1 MSLSSED
8 LAFLRG
14 LQEEL
19 NTQPTLGTADP
30 RFWVI
35 MDYEYV
41 PTDEWVYMDA
51 IDFNGHTLDVADFLD
66 CIYGEVLEHDGGDA
80 AVRWLHEH
88 HIRLDEFG
96 HSQVSE
102 RSFDFGEVEEIRTEY
117 LEAHPDDS
125 IDFLV
130 RRRFISSNSLFL
142 TLREATEH
150 LKANWYHYDKNAHPY
165 CICAFRSPQF
175 ERLIKLLRT
184 ADFSEGV
191 TA

>member
-41 PTDEWVYMDA
+41 STDEWIYMEA

-66 CIYGEVLEHDGGDA
+66 CIYGEVLEHEGYGA
-80 AVRWLHEH
+80 AAKWLEEH
-88 HIRLDEFG
+88 HIRLDEDG

-102 RSFDFGEVEEIRTEY
+102 YSFDFGEVEEIRAEY

-130 RRRFISSNSLFL
+130 RRRFISLNSFFL

-150 LKANWYHYDKNAHPY
+150 LKANWYHYDKLAHPY
-165 CICAFRSPQF
+165 CMCAFRSPQF
-175 ERLIKLLRT
+175 ERLIKVLRT
-184 ADFSEGV
+184 ADFSEDV

>member
-1 MSLSSED
+1 MNLSSED

-19 NTQPTLGTADP
+19 NMQPTLGTADP

-41 PTDEWVYMDA
+41 PTDEWVASDA

-66 CIYGEVLEHDGGDA
+66 CIYGEVLEHDGYGA
-80 AVRWLHEH
+80 ATRWLEQH
-88 HIRLDEFG
+88 HISLDEDG
-96 HSQVSE
+96 HSQLSAYDFV
-102 RSFDFGEVEEIRTEY
+102 FGELGEIREEY

-150 LKANWYHYDKNAHPY
+150 LKANWYHYDKLAHPY
-165 CICAFRSPQF
+165 CMCAFRSPQF
-175 ERLIKLLRT
+175 ERLIKVLRT

>member
-8 LAFLRG
+8 LAFLQG

-41 PTDEWVYMDA
+41 PTDEWVASDA
-51 IDFNGHTLDVADFLD
+51 VDFNGHTLDVADFLD
-66 CIYGEVLEHDGGDA
+66 CVYGEVLEHDGYGA
-80 AVRWLHEH
+80 ATRWLEQH
-88 HIRLDEFG
+88 HISLDEDG

-102 RSFDFGEVEEIRTEY
+102 YSFVFGELEEIREEY

-125 IDFLV
+125 IDFLE

-142 TLREATEH
+142 TLREAKEH

-165 CICAFRSPQF
+165 CMCAFRSPQF

>member
-1 MSLSSED
+1 
-8 LAFLRG
+8 
-14 LQEEL
+14 
-19 NTQPTLGTADP
+19 
-30 RFWVI
+30 

-66 CIYGEVLEHDGGDA
+66 CIYGEVLEHDGYGA
-80 AVRWLHEH
+80 AAKWLEGH
-88 HIRLDEFG
+88 HIRLDEDG

-102 RSFDFGEVEEIRTEY
+102 HSFDFGEVEEIRAEY

-150 LKANWYHYDKNAHPY
+150 LKANWYHYEKGACPY
-165 CICAFRSPQF
+165 CMCAFRSPQF

>member
-41 PTDEWVYMDA
+41 PTEEWIYMDA
-51 IDFNGHTLDVADFLD
+51 IDFNGQTLDVADFLD

-80 AVRWLHEH
+80 ATRWLEEH
-88 HIRLDEFG
+88 HIRLDEDG

-102 RSFDFGEVEEIRTEY
+102 YSFDFGEVDEIRAEY

-150 LKANWYHYDKNAHPY
+150 LKANWYHYDKLAHPY
-165 CICAFRSPQF
+165 CSCAFRSPQF
-175 ERLIKLLRT
+175 ERLIKVLRT

>member
-41 PTDEWVYMDA
+41 PTDEWAYMDA
-51 IDFNGHTLDVADFLD
+51 IDFNGNLFEIADFLD
-66 CIYGEVLEHDGGDA
+66 CIYGEVLEHDGYSA
-80 AVRWLHEH
+80 AAKWLEEH
-88 HIRLDEFG
+88 HIRLDEDG
-96 HSQVSE
+96 HSQVSKYG
-102 RSFDFGEVEEIRTEY
+102 FDFGEIEEIRAEY

-125 IDFLV
+125 IDFMERHKRV
-130 RRRFISSNSLFL
+130 AGNTLFL
-142 TLREATEH
+142 TLREAYEH
-150 LKANWYHYDKNAHPY
+150 LKANWYHYEKGAQPY
-165 CICAFRSPQF
+165 CMCAFRSPQF

>member
-41 PTDEWVYMDA
+41 PTDGWVCTDT

-66 CIYGEVLEHDGGDA
+66 CIYGEVLEHDGYVA
-80 AVRWLHEH
+80 ATKWLEQH
-88 HIRLDEFG
+88 HVRLDEDG
-96 HSQVSE
+96 HSQAPE
-102 RSFDFGEVEEIRTEY
+102 CSFIFGELDEIREEY

-125 IDFLV
+125 IDFLE

-142 TLREATEH
+142 TLREAKEH
-150 LKANWYHYDKNAHPY
+150 LKANWYHYDKAAHPY
-165 CICAFRSPQF
+165 CMRAFRSPQF

-184 ADFSEGV
+184 ADFSEEA

>member
-41 PTDEWVYMDA
+41 PTDEWIYMEA

-66 CIYGEVLEHDGGDA
+66 CIYGEVLEHDGYGA
-80 AVRWLHEH
+80 AAKWLEDH
-88 HIRLDEFG
+88 HIRLDEDG

-102 RSFDFGEVEEIRTEY
+102 YSFDFGEVEEIRAEY

-150 LKANWYHYDKNAHPY
+150 LKANWYHYDKLAHPY
-165 CICAFRSPQF
+165 CSCAFRSPQF
-175 ERLIKLLRT
+175 ERLIKVLRT
-184 ADFSEGV
+184 ADFSEDV

>member
-41 PTDEWVYMDA
+41 PTDEWIYMEA

-66 CIYGEVLEHDGGDA
+66 CIYGEVLEHDGYGA
-80 AVRWLHEH
+80 AAKWLEEH
-88 HIRLDEFG
+88 HIRLDEDG

-102 RSFDFGEVEEIRTEY
+102 YSFDFGEVEEIRAEY

-150 LKANWYHYDKNAHPY
+150 LKANWYHYDKLAHPY
-165 CICAFRSPQF
+165 CSCAFRSPQF
-175 ERLIKLLRT
+175 ERLIKVLRT

>member
-41 PTDEWVYMDA
+41 PTEEWIHMEA
-51 IDFNGHTLDVADFLD
+51 IDFNGHTLEVADFLD
-66 CIYGEVLEHDGGDA
+66 CIYDEVLEHDGYGA
-80 AVRWLHEH
+80 ATRWLEEH
-88 HIRLDEFG
+88 HIRLDEDG

-102 RSFDFGEVEEIRTEY
+102 YSFDFGEVKEIRAEY

-150 LKANWYHYDKNAHPY
+150 LKANWYHYDKLAHPY
-165 CICAFRSPQF
+165 CMCAFRSPQF
-175 ERLIKLLRT
+175 ERLIKVLRT

>member
-8 LAFLRG
+8 LAFLQG

-35 MDYEYV
+35 VDYEYV
-41 PTDEWVYMDA
+41 LTDEWADADA
-51 IDFNGHTLDVADFLD
+51 IDFNGHTLDISDFLD
-66 CIYGEVLEHDGGDA
+66 CIYGEVLEHDGYGA
-80 AVRWLHEH
+80 ATRWLEQH
-88 HIRLDEFG
+88 HIRLDKDG
-96 HSQVSE
+96 HSQASG
-102 RSFDFGEVEEIRTEY
+102 RSFDLGEIEEIREEY
-117 LEAHPDDS
+117 LEAFPDDS
-125 IDFLV
+125 IDYLE
-130 RRRFISSNSLFL
+130 RRRIVSPNTLFL

-150 LKANWYHYDKNAHPY
+150 LKANWYHYEKGAHPY
-165 CICAFRSPQF
+165 CSCAFRSPQF

>member
-41 PTDEWVYMDA
+41 PTDEWFYMDA
-51 IDFNGHTLDVADFLD
+51 IDLNGHTLAVDDFLD
-66 CIYGEVLEHDGGDA
+66 CIYVEVLEHDGYSA
-80 AVRWLHEH
+80 AAKWLEEH
-88 HIRLDEFG
+88 HISMDEFG
-96 HSQVSE
+96 HAQVPE
-102 RSFDFGEVEEIRTEY
+102 HSFDFGEVEEIRAEY

-125 IDFLV
+125 IDFLE

-142 TLREATEH
+142 TLREAREH
-150 LKANWYHYDKNAHPY
+150 LKANWYHYDKAAHPY
-165 CICAFRSPQF
+165 CMCALRSPQF
-175 ERLIKLLRT
+175 ERLIKVLRT

>member
-19 NTQPTLGTADP
+19 NMQPTLGTADP

-41 PTDEWVYMDA
+41 PTDEWVASDA

-66 CIYGEVLEHDGGDA
+66 CIYGEVLEHDGYGA
-80 AVRWLHEH
+80 ATRWLEQH
-88 HIRLDEFG
+88 HISLDEDG
-96 HSQVSE
+96 HSQLSAYDFV
-102 RSFDFGEVEEIRTEY
+102 FGELGEIREEY

-150 LKANWYHYDKNAHPY
+150 LKANWYHYDKLAHPY
-165 CICAFRSPQF
+165 CMCAFRSPQF
-175 ERLIKLLRT
+175 ERLIKVLRT

>member
-66 CIYGEVLEHDGGDA
+66 CIYGEVLEHDGYA
-80 AVRWLHEH
+80 AATKWLEEH
-88 HIRLDEFG
+88 HIRLDEDG

-102 RSFDFGEVEEIRTEY
+102 YSFDFGEVEEIRAEY

-150 LKANWYHYDKNAHPY
+150 LKANWYHYDKLAHPY
-165 CICAFRSPQF
+165 CSCAFRSPQF
-175 ERLIKLLRT
+175 ERLIKVLRT
-184 ADFSEGV
+184 ADFSEDV

>member
-66 CIYGEVLEHDGGDA
+66 CIYGEVLEHDGYGA
-80 AVRWLHEH
+80 AAKWLEEH
-88 HIRLDEFG
+88 HIRLDEDG

-102 RSFDFGEVEEIRTEY
+102 YSFDFGEVEEIREEY

-150 LKANWYHYDKNAHPY
+150 LKANWYHYDKLAHPY
-165 CICAFRSPQF
+165 CSCAFRSPQF
-175 ERLIKLLRT
+175 ERLIKVLRT

>member
-51 IDFNGHTLDVADFLD
+51 IDFNGNLFEIADFLD

-80 AVRWLHEH
+80 AARWLHEH

-102 RSFDFGEVEEIRTEY
+102 RSFDFGEIEEIRAEY

-125 IDFLV
+125 INFMERYKRV
-130 RRRFISSNSLFL
+130 AGNTLFL
-142 TLREATEH
+142 TLREACEH
-150 LKANWYHYDKNAHPY
+150 LKANWYHYEQGAHPY
-165 CICAFRSPQF
+165 CMCAFRSPQF
-175 ERLIKLLRT
+175 ERLIRLLRT
-184 ADFSEGV
+184 ADFGEGV

>member
-8 LAFLRG
+8 LAFLQG

-41 PTDEWVYMDA
+41 PTDEWVASDA
-51 IDFNGHTLDVADFLD
+51 VDFNGHTLDVADFLD
-66 CIYGEVLEHDGGDA
+66 CVYGEVLEHDGYGA
-80 AVRWLHEH
+80 ATRWLEQH
-88 HIRLDEFG
+88 HISLDEDG

-102 RSFDFGEVEEIRTEY
+102 YSFVFGELEEIREEY

-125 IDFLV
+125 IDFLE
-130 RRRFISSNSLFL
+130 RRRFIDALVVSGYAPGGGSAA
-142 TLREATEH
+142 RKRIDGGMAWRDGHVYEWA
-150 LKANWYHYDKNAHPY
+150 
-165 CICAFRSPQF
+165 
-175 ERLIKLLRT
+175 
-184 ADFSEGV
+184 
-191 TA
+191 

>member
-19 NTQPTLGTADP
+19 NTQPTLGTEDP

-41 PTDEWVYMDA
+41 PAEEWIYMEA

-66 CIYGEVLEHDGGDA
+66 CIYGEVLEHDGYVA
-80 AVRWLHEH
+80 AAKWLEEH
-88 HIRLDEFG
+88 HIRLDEDG

-102 RSFDFGEVEEIRTEY
+102 YSFDFGEVEEIRAEY

-125 IDFLV
+125 IDFLE
-130 RRRFISSNSLFL
+130 RRRFISSNTLFL

-150 LKANWYHYDKNAHPY
+150 LKANWYHYDKLAHPY
-165 CICAFRSPQF
+165 CSCAFRSPQF
-175 ERLIKLLRT
+175 ERLIKVLRT

>member
-41 PTDEWVYMDA
+41 PTDEWVASDA

-66 CIYGEVLEHDGGDA
+66 CIYGEVLEHDGYGA
-80 AVRWLHEH
+80 ATRWLEQH
-88 HIRLDEFG
+88 HISLDEDG
-96 HSQVSE
+96 HSQLSAYDFV
-102 RSFDFGEVEEIRTEY
+102 FGELGEIREEY

-130 RRRFISSNSLFL
+130 RCRFISSNSLFL

-150 LKANWYHYDKNAHPY
+150 LKANWYHYDKLAHPY
-165 CICAFRSPQF
+165 CMCAFRSPQF
-175 ERLIKLLRT
+175 ERLIKVLRT

>member
-41 PTDEWVYMDA
+41 PTDEWVASDA

-66 CIYGEVLEHDGGDA
+66 CIYGEVLEHDGYGA
-80 AVRWLHEH
+80 ATRWLEQH
-88 HIRLDEFG
+88 HISLDEDG
-96 HSQVSE
+96 HSQLSAYDFV
-102 RSFDFGEVEEIRTEY
+102 FGELGEIREEY

-150 LKANWYHYDKNAHPY
+150 LKANWYHYDKLAHPY
-165 CICAFRSPQF
+165 CMCAFRSPQF
-175 ERLIKLLRT
+175 ERLIKVLRT

>member
-41 PTDEWVYMDA
+41 PTEDWIYVDA
-51 IDFNGHTLDVADFLD
+51 IDFNGH
-66 CIYGEVLEHDGGDA
+66 
-80 AVRWLHEH
+80 
-88 HIRLDEFG
+88 
-96 HSQVSE
+96 SQVSE
-102 RSFDFGEVEEIRTEY
+102 YSFDFGEVDEIRAEY

-150 LKANWYHYDKNAHPY
+150 LKANWYHYDKAAHPY
-165 CICAFRSPQF
+165 CSCAFRSPQF
-175 ERLIKLLRT
+175 ERLIKVLRT

>member
-1 MSLSSED
+1 M
-8 LAFLRG
+8 
-14 LQEEL
+14 
-19 NTQPTLGTADP
+19 QPTLGTADP

-41 PTDEWVYMDA
+41 PTDEWVASDT

-66 CIYGEVLEHDGGDA
+66 CIYGEVLEHDGYGA
-80 AVRWLHEH
+80 ATRWLEQH
-88 HIRLDEFG
+88 HISLDEDG
-96 HSQVSE
+96 HSQLSAYDFV
-102 RSFDFGEVEEIRTEY
+102 FGELGEIREEY

-150 LKANWYHYDKNAHPY
+150 LKANWYHYDKLAHPY
-165 CICAFRSPQF
+165 CMCAFRSPQF
-175 ERLIKLLRT
+175 ERLIKVLRT